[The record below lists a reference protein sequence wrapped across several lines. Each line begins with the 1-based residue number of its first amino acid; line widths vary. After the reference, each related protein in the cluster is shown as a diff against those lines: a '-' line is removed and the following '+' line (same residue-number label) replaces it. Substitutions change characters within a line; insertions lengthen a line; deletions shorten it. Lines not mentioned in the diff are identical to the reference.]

1 MNRGP
6 ITVRYARGLFE
17 LGKDKNVLDKLF
29 NDSGKVLDYFRQV
42 DGFSSF
48 LNSPAI
54 KPSKKMQV
62 FQKVLGNELHA
73 YILRFLEL
81 VIEKNREA
89 LLQDMLLF
97 FGELFRKHKG
107 IKSVKLIT
115 ATALGKE
122 HLDNLQ
128 VFLERELNAPVELN
142 DQVKPEILGG
152 LVLIVDGK
160 ILDNSIA
167 HQMSLIKKKLLS

>member
-17 LGKDKNVLDKLF
+17 LGKDKNVLDRLF
-29 NDSGKVLDYFRQV
+29 SDSGKLLEHFREV
-42 DGFSSF
+42 KDFSSF
-48 LNSPAI
+48 LTSPAI
-54 KPSKKMQV
+54 KPSKKRAV
-62 FQKVLGNELHA
+62 LQKVLGNELHA
-73 YILRFLEL
+73 YMMQFLNV
-81 VIEKNREA
+81 VIDNGREM
-89 LLQDMLLF
+89 LLQDMLRF

-107 IKSVKLIT
+107 IKSVNLIT
-115 ATALGKE
+115 AMTLEKE

-128 VFLERELNAPVELN
+128 IFLERELDAPIDLH

-152 LVLIVDGK
+152 LILIVDGK

-167 HQMSLIKKKLLS
+167 HQMNLIKKKLLS